1 MSQSTPRSEIV
12 EPPSFA
18 QLCPQC
24 GEVAEF
30 CLVRTPIT
38 TLDGMLGELGGESFS
53 LRCAHCADSR
63 PVDQAAV
70 GAFRQA
76 QELYAGMKSGQIPQA
91 EFEAR
96 LGELGVIQSAP
107 PAAEAPGWTC
117 PKCGETIEAG
127 LLTCWNCGHEIAVP
141 GAIEDAPPSPKI
153 DIGGGAFP
161 WEDHPNA

>member
-1 MSQSTPRSEIV
+1 MSQSTPRPEIV

-30 CLVRTPIT
+30 CLVRTPST
-38 TLDGMLGELGGESFS
+38 RRDSLLDELGSETLS
-53 LRCAHCADSR
+53 LRCARCSDTQ
-63 PVDQAAV
+63 PVANESV

-76 QELYAGMKSGQIPQA
+76 QELYAGMKSGQISQA

-96 LGELGVIQSAP
+96 LSELGVIESMP
-107 PAAEAPGWTC
+107 VAETPGWTC

-127 LLTCWNCGHEIAVP
+127 YLTCWNCGHEIAAP
-141 GAIEDAPPSPKI
+141 GEIDSAPPPPKI
-153 DIGGGAFP
+153 ELGGAFP
-161 WEDHPNA
+161 WEDHPSV

>member
-1 MSQSTPRSEIV
+1 MSQSTSRPETV

-30 CLVRTPIT
+30 CLVRAPATA
-38 TLDGMLGELGGESFS
+38 LDGLLGELGDESFS

-63 PVDQAAV
+63 PVGKGAV
-70 GAFRQA
+70 DALRQA
-76 QELYAGMKSGQIPQA
+76 QELYAGMKSGQIPQT

-96 LGELGVIQSAP
+96 LSELGVIEST
-107 PAAEAPGWTC
+107 PAAETPGWTC

-127 LLTCWNCGHEIAVP
+127 LLTCWNCGHELPAP
-141 GAIEDAPPSPKI
+141 ADADDKPPPP
-153 DIGGGAFP
+153 DISLGGGAFP
-161 WEDHPNA
+161 WENS

>member
-1 MSQSTPRSEIV
+1 MSESSSRPEIV

-18 QLCPQC
+18 RLCPKC

-30 CLVRTPIT
+30 CLVRTPST
-38 TLDGMLGELGGESFS
+38 KLDGMLGELGGETLS
-53 LRCAHCADSR
+53 LRCARCADAQ
-63 PVDQAAV
+63 PVEKEAV

-76 QELYAGMKSGQIPQA
+76 QELYAGMKSGQISQA

-96 LGELGVIQSAP
+96 LGELGVIESAP
-107 PAAEAPGWTC
+107 VAETPGWTC

-127 LLTCWNCGHEIAVP
+127 LLTCWNCGHEITVP
-141 GAIEDAPPSPKI
+141 GAIEDAPPSPNI

-161 WEDHPNA
+161 WESHPNA